1 MTVKEKIELK
11 LNEAFKPEML
21 EVIDESHKHAGHVGA
36 RPEGETHFHVN
47 MKASA
52 LNGQSRVNC
61 QRMVY
66 KALSDELAGPIHAL
80 SLGVQGTDS

>member
-11 LNEAFKPEML
+11 LKEAFKPELL
-21 EVIDESHKHAGHVGA
+21 EVIDESHKHMGHVGA

-47 MKASA
+47 MKASV
-52 LNGQSRVNC
+52 LNGQSRVNS

-66 KALSDELAGPIHAL
+66 RALRDELAGPIHAL
-80 SLGVQGTDS
+80 SLGVEGTEA